1 MKRFSVAHVFL
12 SGIIVLVG
20 VLVFTA
26 NVRSQSAEP
35 AAVSAPS
42 ATLFSYQGQ
51 ILDTG
56 GNPVNNAAMPMT
68 FKLFTTATGGTACW
82 TEAHTG
88 GTAVNVQNGQFKAL
102 LGQTT
107 PIPDSCLTGDAYLEL
122 TINGETLSP
131 REILTSVAYAVE
143 ASTLPAGAITRGQL
157 SVAGRLYAQDSFYV
171 SSPTG
176 GYARL
181 INSTTNK
188 LWQHDMKESDDSL
201 SISFYDGSVWKAVLN
216 LFPNGNAQVANGNLT
231 VNGNSFQL
239 NAGGNTTSQIGM
251 AGNDFIA
258 FDDSTAPGT
267 YSFGAD
273 GGSGNATLTA
283 GGVQLSGDVDLNNND
298 LLDVSRIRAS
308 SGTSMN
314 IMGGQSEN
322 LFIKS
327 GGTTGKVQIGGGG
340 GAGVDLE
347 VYGNVTITGTC
358 NGNPTSSLYESG
370 RMVLTDYQLNE
381 DCRSGSIVSGAYV
394 ESNLMS
400 SQERQ
405 QNKVTRFSE
414 GDLLCWG
421 EGQLELCESEGSALV
436 QAVADKNGRPI
447 VLGAERIKVLDPV
460 HKGDYLIA
468 SGTPGYA
475 IATQNPTF
483 GIVIAQALEDSN
495 EERGLIL
502 AMIRKM

>member
-12 SGIIVLVG
+12 SGIIVLIG

-26 NVRSQSAEP
+26 NVRSQPAEP

-51 ILDTG
+51 ILDSG

-82 TEAHTG
+82 TEDHTG

-107 PIPDSCLTGDAYLEL
+107 AIPDSCLTGDAYLEL

-143 ASTLPAGAITRGQL
+143 ASTIKADAITRGKLTVADRL
-157 SVAGRLYAQDSFYV
+157 SVEDSLYIRAD
-171 SSPTG
+171 G
-176 GYARL
+176 GSYLRL
-181 INSTTNK
+181 INSTTGE
-188 LWQHDMKESDDSL
+188 LWQTSMNTNDEL
-201 SISFYDGSVWKAVLN
+201 VTSFYDGTSVWTQMLK
-216 LFPNGNAQVANGNLT
+216 LFSTGTVKVASGNLA
-231 VNGNSFQL
+231 VQGNVLQI
-239 NAGGNTTSQIGM
+239 NDGGTTTSQIGM
-251 AGNDFIA
+251 AANDFIT

-267 YSFGAD
+267 YTFSAD
-273 GGSGNATLTA
+273 GGNGNATLTA

-370 RMVLTDYQLNE
+370 QMVLTDYHLNE

-405 QNKVTRFSE
+405 QNQVTRFSE

-421 EGQLELCESEGSALV
+421 EEQLELCESEGSALV

-447 VLGAERIKVLDPV
+447 VLGAERIKVLGSV

-483 GIVIAQALEDSN
+483 GIVIAQALEDFDGSQ
-495 EERGLIL
+495 GLIL